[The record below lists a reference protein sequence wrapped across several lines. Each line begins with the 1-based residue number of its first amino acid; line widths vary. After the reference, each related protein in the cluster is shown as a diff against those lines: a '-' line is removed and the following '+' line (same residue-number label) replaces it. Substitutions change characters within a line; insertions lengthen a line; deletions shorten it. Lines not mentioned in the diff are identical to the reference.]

1 MQVVDIF
8 DSYSTIAL
16 PEHLGIASRL
26 PFSRPRELQS
36 LVQPV
41 GVHRIPPSTFPSAPS
56 TETATV
62 EVVSEQVVQPSAP
75 SASESPSRPEIFT
88 VR

>member
-1 MQVVDIF
+1 MQDVDIF

-16 PEHLGIASRL
+16 PEHLGIARL

-41 GVHRIPPSTFPSAPS
+41 GVHHDPPSVFPLAPS
-56 TETATV
+56 IETATV
-62 EVVSEQVVQPSAP
+62 EVVSEKGVQPSAP
-75 SASESPSRPEIFT
+75 YANESPLRLEIFT